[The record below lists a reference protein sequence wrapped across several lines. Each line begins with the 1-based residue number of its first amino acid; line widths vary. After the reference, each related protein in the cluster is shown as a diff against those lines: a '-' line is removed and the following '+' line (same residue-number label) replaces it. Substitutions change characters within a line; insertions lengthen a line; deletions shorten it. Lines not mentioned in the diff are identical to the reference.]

1 MKDFYFVDRSWHLL
15 GIATAGG
22 DGVIHIVDDTD
33 DQLIS
38 AGARTYSGTIQF
50 TPELSSKVQAM
61 AARGNY
67 ILYMDERNKAVFMTI
82 MESSHDP
89 LAGEETFTAEDAGID
104 LINETVGPY
113 KAPQAM
119 GIADYISL
127 FTNDSGFEIGLNE
140 IPNLK
145 RTLEWTGESDTTLN
159 RILSVAT
166 QFDNAELDFSFDVSG
181 TTVVRRLINI
191 HKRMG
196 AERNITLYVD
206 KDINKIVTSGS
217 IYDLYTAVT
226 PTGGTPESKDGETT
240 DQQPIT
246 LEGYQW
252 TDTDGRY
259 VLTKEGVLLDPVA
272 NQTWSRLLAKGGAPS
287 VNAAYINRVVTYTA
301 TSQATLLQSA
311 LSDLK
316 THNHE
321 AVNYETDIAV
331 LPQNINIGD
340 TIHLADEDEH
350 LYLSARLLE
359 LKSSYS
365 MDTHTATLGDY
376 LIEHDQV
383 AAQYRQLAEQIK
395 NLPKTVQYYPWI
407 RYADDDKGTNM
418 SAFPAG
424 KKYMAFRYSEKTS
437 VPSDDPADYAG
448 RWALIQGPKGDTGV
462 GIPGPKGAD
471 GKTSYFH
478 TAYANSIDGKQ
489 GFSTTD
495 GNGKSYFGQYVDQ
508 TQADSTDP
516 TKYSWALFKG
526 TDGRDGKDGSDNVPV
541 ITVGAAYPS
550 GPKKGDMHWLTDSSG
565 VVTGYY
571 TYDGTKWNPYKI
583 DAKILSAE
591 TFNGMTFN
599 GVTFTGSKFISS
611 FKGIKPDG
619 VADYTVHG
627 TTTMADGKIVT
638 DTYSDT
644 DNSQVT
650 HTELSQF
657 GLLSQIYN
665 KGTLMD
671 SAQLSL
677 GMLTLS
683 GNYQTASNKPLEW
696 ITSSLDALRVLQL
709 TNNNLLVWHGA
720 FYPAQADTATI
731 STPLSKTLSGWLIA
745 WSYYQNGAPTY
756 NNYAFTLLPKAA
768 LIYNTT
774 GANYLRVTFT
784 MKDVGT
790 IFKVLWYD
798 DTHIIGSDE
807 NKGGSLAKAVMTEV
821 YAV

>member
-191 HKRMG
+191 HKRIG
-196 AERNITLYVD
+196 ADRNITLYVD

-226 PTGGTPESKDGETT
+226 PIGGTPESKDGETV
-240 DQQPIT
+240 DQHPIT

-252 TDTDGRY
+252 TDPDGRY

-316 THNHE
+316 AHNHE

-395 NLPKTVQYYPWI
+395 NIPKTVQYYPWV
-407 RYADDDKGTNM
+407 RYADDNQGTNM
-418 SAFPAG
+418 SALPAG
-424 KKYMAFRYSEKTS
+424 KKYMAVVYSNKSS
-437 VPSDDPADYAG
+437 VPSDDPSDYAG
-448 RWALIQGPKGDTGV
+448 RWALIQGPQGS
-462 GIPGPKGAD
+462 D
-471 GKTSYFH
+471 GKGSYTH
-478 TAYANSIDGKQ
+478 VAYANSIDGKTD
-489 GFSTTD
+489 FSTTN
-495 GNGKSYFGQYVDQ
+495 GNGKMYLGIYVDQ
-508 TQADSTDP
+508 TQAESTDP

-611 FKGIKPDG
+611 FKGVKPDG

-638 DTYSDT
+638 DTYSDN

-720 FYPAQADTATI
+720 LYPQSGDTATI

-745 WSYYQNGAPTY
+745 WTYYQNGSPTY

-798 DTHIIGSDE
+798 DTHIVGTAE
-807 NKGGSLAKAVMTEV
+807 NNTGSLSKAVMTEV

>member
-1 MKDFYFVDRSWHLL
+1 MEFYFTDRSFHLL
-15 GIATAGG
+15 GIATAGSDHTNDFRISG
-22 DGVIHIVDDTD
+22 EIERTNVDAAMVAFTGTLYFPKK
-33 DQLIS
+33 QL
-38 AGARTYSGTIQF
+38 
-50 TPELSSKVQAM
+50 SKAEAM
-61 AARGNY
+61 CQDLNY
-67 ILYMDERNKAVFMTI
+67 MLYMDDDGNGRMITI
-82 MESSHDP
+82 TASHADGTGYCI
-89 LAGEETFTAEDAGID
+89 AFEGTDAGND
-104 LINETVGPY
+104 LKNEIVDAYTATTQMTFEQY
-113 KAPQAM
+113 FN
-119 GIADYISL
+119 I
-127 FTNDSGFEIGLNE
+127 FTGNSGWEIGVNE
-140 IPNLK
+140 IPTDV
-145 RTLEWTGESDTTLN
+145 RTLTFDSEETSYDRMN
-159 RILSVAT
+159 SVAT
-166 QFDNAELDFSFDVSG
+166 QFGVETYFSFSIVG
-181 TTVVRRLINI
+181 TTMVKCYLNVVK
-191 HKRMG
+191 KRG
-196 AERNITLYVD
+196 ADRGITLRVGDEINRITVD
-206 KDINKIVTSGS
+206 SDSTN
-217 IYDLYTAVT
+217 LMTAVYARGAT
-226 PTGGTPESKDGETT
+226 PDGSETPINLVGYSYTDPTG
-240 DQQPIT
+240 QF
-246 LEGYQW
+246 
-252 TDTDGRY
+252 
-259 VLTKEGVLLDPVA
+259 VLTKEGYLLDTVS
-272 NQTWSRLLAKGGAPS
+272 NRIYSRLRQNS
-287 VNAAYINRVVTYTA
+287 TA
-301 TSQATLLQSA
+301 TVDGSYLNHVIDYEATTQASLLQSA
-311 LSDLK
+311 LADLK
-316 THNHE
+316 QNNHP
-321 AVNYETDIAV
+321 AVNYTIELAKI
-331 LPQNINIGD
+331 PQNIRCGD
-340 TIHLADEDEH
+340 TVQIEQEDRQ
-350 LYLSARLLE
+350 LYLSARVLE
-359 LKSSYS
+359 LDKCYSNPSSS
-365 MDTHTATLGDY
+365 TMVMGDY
-376 LIEHDQV
+376 LLETSQV
-383 AAQYRQLAEQIK
+383 AKQYQDLAQKLKDI
-395 NLPKTVQYYPWI
+395 PKTIQYYPWL
-407 RYADDDKGTNM
+407 RYADDNQGTNM
-418 SAFPAG
+418 SALPAG
-424 KKYMAFRYSEKTS
+424 KKYMATVWSNKTS

-448 RWALIQGPKGDTGV
+448 KWALIQGNDGADGK
-462 GIPGPKGAD
+462 PGPKGAD

-541 ITVGAAYPS
+541 ITVGTTYPT

-611 FKGIKPDG
+611 FKGVKPDG

-696 ITSSLDALRVLQL
+696 ISSSLDALRVLQL

-784 MKDVGT
+784 MKNVGT

-798 DTHIIGSDE
+798 DTHIIGADE
-807 NKGGSLAKAVMTEV
+807 NKGGSLAQAVMTEV

>member
-22 DGVIHIVDDTD
+22 GGKIHIVDDTD

-38 AGARTYSGTIQF
+38 AGARTYSGTILF
-50 TPELSSKVQAM
+50 TPELSSKVQTM

-119 GIADYISL
+119 GIADYINL

-140 IPNLK
+140 IPDLK

-191 HKRMG
+191 HQRIG
-196 AERNITLYVD
+196 ADRNITLYVD

-226 PTGGTPESKDGETT
+226 PTGGTPESKDGETV

-252 TDTDGRY
+252 TDPDGRY

-272 NQTWSRLLAKGGAPS
+272 NQTWSRLLTKGGAPS

-316 THNHE
+316 AHNHE

-407 RYADDDKGTNM
+407 RYADDDQGTNM
-418 SAFPAG
+418 SALPAG
-424 KKYMAFRYSEKTS
+424 KKYMATVWSNKTS

-448 RWALIQGPKGDTGV
+448 QWALIQGNDGADGA
-462 GIPGPKGAD
+462 PGPKGAD

-508 TQADSTDP
+508 MQADSTDP

-611 FKGIKPDG
+611 FKGVKPDG

-683 GNYQTASNKPLEW
+683 GNYQTANNKPLEW
-696 ITSSLDALRVLQL
+696 ISSSLDALRVLQL

-720 FYPAQADTATI
+720 FYPSQADTATI

-784 MKDVGT
+784 MKNVGT

-807 NKGGSLAKAVMTEV
+807 NKGGSLAQAVMTEV